1 MVLKYHLTG
10 VNIHT
15 SQELKSSFHHT
26 LRWERIK
33 NKVQNGQNW
42 VYFCS
47 FYLELIRKYNQTGGK
62 QCSGFS
68 IFILKLKVFTIK
80 KKKLKW
86 EIVVI
91 WFYKRIVPTV
101 LGEPKLIKVPKI
113 YFCLKVKE
121 ITCIGNFMCLEGNAS
136 PNEAIP
142 TLRGIWHAKSL
153 LSP

>member
-1 MVLKYHLTG
+1 MLKIQRLHPKT
-10 VNIHT
+10 
-15 SQELKSSFHHT
+15 E
-26 LRWERIK
+26 
-33 NKVQNGQNW
+33 
-42 VYFCS
+42 S
-47 FYLELIRKYNQTGGK
+47 FYHEKN
-62 QCSGFS
+62 
-68 IFILKLKVFTIK
+68 
-80 KKKLKW
+80 KKKLKC

-113 YFCLKVKE
+113 YFCLRDKE
-121 ITCIGNFMCLEGNAS
+121 ITCIDNFMCLEGNAS

>member
-42 VYFCS
+42 VYFFS
-47 FYLELIRKYNQTGGK
+47 FCLEFIRKYNQTGGK
-62 QCSGFS
+62 QCSRFS
-68 IFILKLKVFTIK
+68 VFILKLKVFTMK
-80 KKKLKW
+80 KNKKKLKC

-113 YFCLKVKE
+113 YFCLRDKE
-121 ITCIGNFMCLEGNAS
+121 ITCIDNFMCLEGNAS
-136 PNEAIP
+136 PNEVIP
-142 TLRGIWHAKSL
+142 TF
-153 LSP
+153 